1 MIIKSQNT
9 FMTRFAR
16 ISVLILVF
24 PIIAFAQQAKLK
36 SEIENISQQAKGIVG
51 VGVMDLKTKETLLIN
66 QDHKFPMQST
76 FKFPLAMAVL
86 DLVDKGKLKLDQK
99 IHVTQAQLD
108 QETHSP
114 MRDKRPK
121 QDFDITIGELLSYS
135 VSESDNNACDILF
148 ELTGG
153 TKKVN
158 DYIHSLGV
166 KDIAI
171 VATEKEMKAGWHVQY
186 TNFARP
192 LAYLQLL
199 DIVYK
204 GKTLSKSSHDF
215 LWKILIAGPTG
226 LKRIKGLLPE
236 GTIVAHKTGTS
247 GTNDKGV
254 AAATNDLGIIKLKNK
269 RDIAV
274 VVFVSDATAKIDM
287 RELVIAQ
294 IAKAAADYYNGR

>member
-1 MIIKSQNT
+1 
-9 FMTRFAR
+9 MTQFAR
-16 ISVLILVF
+16 ISAFLLLF
-24 PIIAFAQQAKLK
+24 PVIAFAQQAKLK
-36 SEIENISQQAKGIVG
+36 SEIEYISRQAKGIVG

-66 QDHKFPMQST
+66 QNHKFPMQST
-76 FKFPLAMAVL
+76 FKFPLAIAVL
-86 DLVDKGKLKLDQK
+86 NLVDKGKLKLDQK
-99 IHVTQAQLD
+99 IHVVRAELD

-114 MRDKRPK
+114 MRDKHSK

-148 ELTGG
+148 ELAGG

-171 VATEKEMKAGWHVQY
+171 VATEKEMKAGWNVQY

-192 LAYLQLL
+192 SAYLQLL
-199 DIVYK
+199 EIVYQ
-204 GKTLSKSSHDF
+204 GRTLSKSSHDF
-215 LWKILIAGPTG
+215 LWKILVAGPTG

-236 GTIVAHKTGTS
+236 GTVVAHKTGTS
-247 GTNDKGV
+247 ATNDNGV
-254 AAATNDLGIIKLKNK
+254 TAATNDVGIIKLQNK

-274 VVFVSDATAKIDM
+274 VVFVSDATAKADT

-294 IAKAAADYYNGR
+294 IAKAAADYYGGK

>member
-1 MIIKSQNT
+1 
-9 FMTRFAR
+9 MTTLAR
-16 ISVLILVF
+16 ILVLLLLF
-24 PIIAFAQQAKLK
+24 PTLIFAQQAKLR
-36 SEIENISQQAKGIVG
+36 SEIETISKQANGIVG
-51 VGVMDLKTKETLLIN
+51 VGIMDLKTRETLLIN

-86 DLVDKGKLKLDQK
+86 DLVDKGKYKLDQK
-99 IHVTQAQLD
+99 IHVKKSQLD
-108 QETHSP
+108 PDTHSP
-114 MRDKRPK
+114 MRDKRPG

-148 ELTGG
+148 ELAGG

-158 DYIHSLGV
+158 DYIHALGV

-171 VATEKEMKAGWHVQY
+171 LATEREMKAGWNVQY

-192 LAYLQLL
+192 SAYLQLL
-199 DIVYK
+199 EMVYK
-204 GKTLSKSSHDF
+204 GKALSKSSHDF
-215 LWKILIAGPTG
+215 LWKILVAGPTG

-236 GTIVAHKTGTS
+236 GTVVAHKTGTS

-269 RDIAV
+269 KDIAV
-274 VVFVSDATAKIDM
+274 VVFVSDAAAKIET

-294 IAKAAADYYNGR
+294 IAKAAADYYGGK

>member
-1 MIIKSQNT
+1 
-9 FMTRFAR
+9 MTSLAR
-16 ISVLILVF
+16 ILVLLLLF
-24 PIIAFAQQAKLK
+24 PTLTFAQQAKLR
-36 SEIENISQQAKGIVG
+36 SEIETISKQANGIVG
-51 VGVMDLKTKETLLIN
+51 VGIMDLKTRETLLIN

-86 DLVDKGKLKLDQK
+86 DLVDKGKYKLDQK
-99 IHVTQAQLD
+99 IHVTRAQLD
-108 QETHSP
+108 PDTHSP
-114 MRDKRPK
+114 MRDKRPG
-121 QDFDITIGELLSYS
+121 QDFGIAVGELLSYS

-148 ELTGG
+148 ELVGG

-171 VATEKEMKAGWHVQY
+171 VATEKEMKAGWNVQY

-192 LAYLQLL
+192 AAYLQLL
-199 DIVYK
+199 EIVHK
-204 GKTLSKSSHDF
+204 GKVLSKSSHDF
-215 LWKILIAGPTG
+215 LWKILVAGPTG
-226 LKRIKGLLPE
+226 LKRIKGLLPK
-236 GTIVAHKTGTS
+236 GTVVAHKTGTS

-254 AAATNDLGIIKLKNK
+254 AAATNDLGIIKLQNK

-274 VVFVSDATAKIDM
+274 VVFVSDATAKIDT

-294 IAKAAADYYNGR
+294 IAKAAADYYGDK